1 MPASALPSK
10 ARVGVGRAAVSV
22 KLFVSLR
29 AVCEF
34 QLFVLAFVFPV
45 VLLHLPIEYITLPS
59 FVISVVCPML

>member
-45 VLLHLPIEYITLPS
+45 VLLHLPIEYITLP
-59 FVISVVCPML
+59 

>member
-1 MPASALPSK
+1 M
-10 ARVGVGRAAVSV
+10 